1 MLNETEIKRLADE
14 AQQVKAEIESRKVS
28 STPLID
34 PQAVW
39 IAEQRNATGSKKLK
53 KAERKALSNTPEA
66 RAFRNYL
73 RSGYDGERYGLPKLS
88 AEDRALLRYERRDM
102 GVGSPTASIAT
113 SVLVPQGFVYDV
125 ETALKFYGPMIDVA
139 KILDTATGQPLPY
152 PTANDTSV
160 SAEIVGEGAQVSAAD
175 VTVSNIVFNAY
186 KFSTKLVKVSLELLQ
201 DAAFDLDAYLKE
213 QFAIRL
219 GRGLNTFF
227 TTGTGSSQP
236 YGILTQAT
244 AGPTATGSSKNTGG
258 SETGGTTIGT
268 TDIVNLIQSVDPWY
282 RPGSAFL
289 VHDQTRALLESTLDK
304 YGRPLFV
311 PNPQT
316 GRLETLYGYPIYI
329 NNDLPTVALNA
340 KSVLFGRLDKY
351 TVRKV
356 RGLSVLR
363 LVERFA
369 DYGQVAFIGFA
380 RYDGN
385 LLDAG
390 THPVKY
396 LVQASS

>member
-1 MLNETEIKRLADE
+1 
-14 AQQVKAEIESRKVS
+14 
-28 STPLID
+28 
-34 PQAVW
+34 
-39 IAEQRNATGSKKLK
+39 
-53 KAERKALSNTPEA
+53 
-66 RAFRNYL
+66 
-73 RSGYDGERYGLPKLS
+73 
-88 AEDRALLRYERRDM
+88 
-102 GVGSPTASIAT
+102 
-113 SVLVPQGFVYDV
+113 
-125 ETALKFYGPMIDVA
+125 
-139 KILDTATGQPLPY
+139 
-152 PTANDTSV
+152 
-160 SAEIVGEGAQVSAAD
+160 
-175 VTVSNIVFNAY
+175 
-186 KFSTKLVKVSLELLQ
+186 
-201 DAAFDLDAYLKE
+201 
-213 QFAIRL
+213 
-219 GRGLNTFF
+219 
-227 TTGTGSSQP
+227 
-236 YGILTQAT
+236 
-244 AGPTATGSSKNTGG
+244 
-258 SETGGTTIGT
+258 
-268 TDIVNLIQSVDPWY
+268 
-282 RPGSAFL
+282 

-369 DYGQVAFIGFA
+369 DYGQVGFIGFA